1 MVIKQAKNCVQNTMV
16 VQLVVQLVVHFAS
29 LFDRYNYPRMQN
41 FDVKKAVF

>member
-1 MVIKQAKNCVQNTMV
+1 MVIKQAKNCVQNTM
-16 VQLVVQLVVHFAS
+16 VVQLVVHFAS